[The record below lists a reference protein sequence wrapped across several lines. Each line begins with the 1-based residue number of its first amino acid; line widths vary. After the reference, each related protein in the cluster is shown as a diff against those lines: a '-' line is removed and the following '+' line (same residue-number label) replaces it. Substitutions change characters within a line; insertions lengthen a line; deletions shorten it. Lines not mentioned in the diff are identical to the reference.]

1 MEDFTVK
8 DLMTP
13 DLLSWDSNV
22 IHNLFS
28 AQDTVAILNIP
39 LPTRKL
45 ADIRVWHQTTDDNY
59 TVKSA
64 YHRCMSIDAK
74 SEAQTA
80 DTQRNWNKIWRQ
92 QVPHKVRSFLWRL
105 ARTCLP
111 MRTSLIQKGVHCSDA
126 CVTYDIMAE
135 THLHTFFICPKALCC
150 WELVHLDNVISKLI
164 YTTHDCTA
172 LLFSLSDR
180 LSAQQQSLASMILW
194 SIWKSRNSKLWEGS
208 DTPPSTLVRRA
219 KYSLNECQFM
229 QRAKQ
234 TSPGTHS
241 KPKWLKLLPTTM
253 KCNVDCALFNDNT
266 ITGYGLCFRDS
277 TGQLV
282 LGMSNYAF
290 FSSSPSEA
298 EALGLLEAIKL
309 VVAHG
314 YQTVTFESDCR
325 FVVNAVNT
333 SQVPLNEVGNIISS
347 CRELLSFQSHFS
359 VKFVRRQTNEVAHSI
374 ARASLSYPRPHIFND
389 VPSYLY
395 HLIMNEM
402 M

>member
-1 MEDFTVK
+1 
-8 DLMTP
+8 
-13 DLLSWDSNV
+13 V

-28 AQDTVAILNIP
+28 AHDAATILNIL

-45 ADIRVWHQTTDDNY
+45 ADIRVWHQSTDDIY

-64 YHRCMSIDAK
+64 YHRCMSIAAE
-74 SEAQTA
+74 SEAQTT

-92 QVPHKVRSFLWRL
+92 QVPHKVRSFLWKL
-105 ARTCLP
+105 ARTCFP

-126 CVTYDIMAE
+126 CVTCDIMAE
-135 THLHTFFICPKALCC
+135 THLHTFFICLKALCC
-150 WELVHLDNVISKLI
+150 WELVHLDNVISELI
-164 YTTHDCTA
+164 YTTHDCIA
-172 LLFSLSDR
+172 LLFSLFDR
-180 LSAQQQSLASMILW
+180 LSAQQHSLASMILW

-208 DTPPSTLVRRA
+208 ETPPSTIVYRA
-219 KYSLNECQFM
+219 KDSLNVWQFM

-241 KPKWLKLLPTTM
+241 EPKWLKPLPATM

-298 EALGLLEAIKL
+298 EALELLEAIKL
-309 VVAHG
+309 DVVRG
-314 YQTVTFESDCR
+314 CQTVTFKSDCK
-325 FVVNAVNT
+325 FVVDAVNT
-333 SQVPLNEVGNIISS
+333 SQVPLNEVGDIISS
-347 CRELLSFQSHFS
+347 CQKLLSIHSHFS
-359 VKFVRRQTNEVAHSI
+359 VKFVRRQVNEVI
-374 ARASLSYPRPHIFND
+374 ARASLSYLRPIFLMM
-389 VPSYLY
+389 YLPICI
-395 HLIMNEM
+395 LKL
-402 M
+402 